1 MAFTTSP
8 VPMDLASLRLR
19 ALQRDMSAAA
29 TDAAA
34 TVFTAAPVMEALS
47 RHLKA
52 AHSKEQPA
60 SSAAAKSGAALLN
73 DQVRDSL
80 ERRLRTEDEERQHLA
95 QRILA
100 AQRTCTAAVSFQQG
114 ASEMPRV
121 GLAGGATAGAL
132 VERARALV
140 AAQVPSACPAFRTST
155 APAATL
161 PPTHAHSPRHR
172 STALRIVLR
181 SRPTRPHGT
190 RWRTLSHRRTRSC
203 GGVRCKGRGSL
214 VAKISGWQFASLRL
228 SPLFTGGTGQRTTN
242 LPSGGGSLR
251 RGLPTLAY
259 LGLSPRWG

>member
-47 RHLKA
+47 RHLEA

-114 ASEMPRV
+114 AAEMPRV

-140 AAQVPSACPAFRTST
+140 AAQVPSACPAQHQQRPCLQLVRAHLVT
-155 APAATL
+155 APQPSVSSL
-161 PPTHAHSPRHR
+161 G
-172 STALRIVLR
+172 R
-181 SRPTRPHGT
+181 SRRG
-190 RWRTLSHRRTRSC
+190 RTGRV
-203 GGVRCKGRGSL
+203 GGRCRIDAQGAVAEC
-214 VAKISGWQFASLRL
+214 VAKNVVARLRKSVVGNSQAHEL
-228 SPLFTGGTGQRTTN
+228 SPLFTGGAGQRTTN
-242 LPSGGGSLR
+242 LP
-251 RGLPTLAY
+251 
-259 LGLSPRWG
+259 

>member
-1 MAFTTSP
+1 MAVGMVFCDGQDGARPAQTGLVPSCQPGFFRRSRTRTMAFTTSP

-47 RHLKA
+47 RHLEA

-80 ERRLRTEDEERQHLA
+80 ELRLRTEDEERQHLA

-114 ASEMPRV
+114 AAEMPRV
-121 GLAGGATAGAL
+121 GLAGGATAVRIGPRWL
-132 VERARALV
+132 GSLARA
-140 AAQVPSACPAFRTST
+140 AMC
-155 APAATL
+155 
-161 PPTHAHSPRHR
+161 
-172 STALRIVLR
+172 
-181 SRPTRPHGT
+181 
-190 RWRTLSHRRTRSC
+190 
-203 GGVRCKGRGSL
+203 
-214 VAKISGWQFASLRL
+214 
-228 SPLFTGGTGQRTTN
+228 
-242 LPSGGGSLR
+242 SGGSCYDR
-251 RGLPTLAY
+251 
-259 LGLSPRWG
+259 